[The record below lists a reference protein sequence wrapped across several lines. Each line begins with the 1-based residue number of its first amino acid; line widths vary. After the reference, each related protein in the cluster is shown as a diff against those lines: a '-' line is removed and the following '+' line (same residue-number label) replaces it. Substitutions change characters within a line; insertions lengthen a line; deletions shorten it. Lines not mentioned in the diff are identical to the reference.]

1 MGVFFLQSRPK
12 IKNIRY
18 ICKIHF
24 IRNTQMKI
32 FIIALV
38 MTLASG
44 MAGAASYNELAGD
57 YEVSSANFNLQGK
70 VTIGLDGKLKFMVSS
85 TFIYLNCEG
94 QSEILENHLISTP
107 ACDNGMPLNF
117 KIDLT
122 NITNFQAF
130 KTLVY
135 TSLLNGEMEMEFKR
149 L

>member
-1 MGVFFLQSRPK
+1 M
-12 IKNIRY
+12 KN
-18 ICKIHF
+18 
-24 IRNTQMKI
+24 

-44 MAGAASYNELAGD
+44 MAGAASLNELAGD

-70 VTIGLDGKLKFMVSS
+70 VSIAVDGKVKFMIYS

-94 QSEILENHLISTP
+94 QSEILENRLVSTP

-122 NITNFQAF
+122 NITSFQAF
-130 KTLVY
+130 KTMVY
-135 TSLLNGEMEMEFKR
+135 TSLLNNEMEMEFKR